1 MFRRIVYRQQRLC
14 RLSDLAIPRACRWS
28 LLCWTVPSSLV
39 DPNYTAVYYFD
50 RVRRIRDTLVRE
62 FQTMDR
68 LPGGLS
74 AHLALALLFLLTPL
88 AGCQSESDSEPVSVD
103 QPAASSPVA
112 TPDRESGSPYGQLS
126 EVNDRVDSQNT
137 DAGSAIPPFLPSEQ
151 RDVAGSQP
159 VDAGSPNF
167 NADADADRSAGD
179 ATAAPNSPTDAA
191 GDGAQTA
198 GEVFSISPDDAPRVL
213 DRTER
218 SAVPADQI
226 QDQAQADEVSPAG
239 AAPLPWGPSTPSP
252 ELDAVSQRAEQ
263 TVRQA
268 FNLAERG
275 ALYSARAQ
283 FADALRMLTE
293 ALDLQR
299 STTAHT
305 RALTS
310 GLRALDEVNDFAPE
324 DVRSQAGMNLQRI
337 VDAHHTPVL
346 KNRSLSGV
354 SLSAAQ
360 RMYLTYAQEQ
370 LAAAGGDQ
378 SVSSLALYGLGK
390 VCTAPSAMHGPRGKL
405 DEGKAVVFYQS
416 ALVVDSQNFMAANEL
431 GVLLT
436 RFGRWNDARTALE
449 HAVATSGTPTTW
461 RNLAV
466 VCDKIGDQT
475 KAVEARHQADLAV
488 ARLQKSGHGAA
499 GSKYA
504 IEMVDPTTFVQMHSA
519 TVDAAGETSV
529 AGNTTAPAQQPA
541 VSTAA
546 KPNDKSGSGFWPW
559 NRK

>member
-1 MFRRIVYRQQRLC
+1 MFGRLVDRQQRLC
-14 RLSDLAIPRACRWS
+14 RLSDLGMPRACRQS

-68 LPGGLS
+68 LSSGIS

-88 AGCQSESDSEPVSVD
+88 AGCQLESDSEPVSDD
-103 QPAASSPVA
+103 QPAAISPVA
-112 TPDRESGSPYGQLS
+112 APDRESESGYGQLS
-126 EVNDRVDSQNT
+126 EVGDQIDSQNA
-137 DAGSAIPPFLPSEQ
+137 DAGSALPPYPRSGQ
-151 RDVAGSQP
+151 RDVAGPQP
-159 VDAGSPNF
+159 VDAGSPNY
-167 NADADADRSAGD
+167 NVDANRPAGD
-179 ATAAPNSPTDAA
+179 ATAAPILPT
-191 GDGAQTA
+191 GVGGNGEQSA

-213 DRTER
+213 DRNER
-218 SAVPADQI
+218 SAVLVDPI
-226 QDQAQADEVSPAG
+226 QDQSQADEVSPADG
-239 AAPLPWGPSTPSP
+239 APLPWGPSTPSP

-283 FADALRMLTE
+283 FADALRLLTE

-310 GLRALDEVNDFAPE
+310 GLRALDEVNDFAPD

-346 KNRSLSGV
+346 KNRSLRGV

-449 HAVATSGTPTTW
+449 HAVAASGTPTTW

-466 VCDKIGDQT
+466 VCDKIGDQA

-519 TVDAAGETSV
+519 TVDAVGETSV
-529 AGNTTAPAQQPA
+529 AGNTPAPAQQPA

>member
-1 MFRRIVYRQQRLC
+1 MEFDCVG
-14 RLSDLAIPRACRWS
+14 
-28 LLCWTVPSSLV
+28 WT
-39 DPNYTAVYYFD
+39 
-50 RVRRIRDTLVRE
+50 RDTDVLDS
-62 FQTMDR
+62 QAMDR
-68 LPGGLS
+68 LPIG
-74 AHLALALLFLLTPL
+74 ANARRVLAVLLLLIPL
-88 AGCQSESDSEPVSVD
+88 IGCQSDSDDSESISDD
-103 QPAASSPVA
+103 QPANVPAVVSQDPEPQV
-112 TPDRESGSPYGQLS
+112 PYGQLT
-126 EVNDRVDSQNT
+126 EVGDQPDAQNA
-137 DAGSAIPPFLPSEQ
+137 DAGSALPPFVPSQ
-151 RDVAGSQP
+151 HDVTGPQP
-159 VDAGSPNF
+159 VDYGSQNSEFANSNRPVEGTRFAPDYGMGAAGGGTPSTERGFSVNA
-167 NADADADRSAGD
+167 ADAPRAFDHPDQTAVPAVQSPDSADSGDNSSD
-179 ATAAPNSPTDAA
+179 ATA
-191 GDGAQTA
+191 
-198 GEVFSISPDDAPRVL
+198 L
-213 DRTER
+213 
-218 SAVPADQI
+218 
-226 QDQAQADEVSPAG
+226 
-239 AAPLPWGPSTPSP
+239 LPWGPSTPSP
-252 ELDAVSQRAEQ
+252 ELDATNQRAEQ
-263 TVRQA
+263 MVREA
-268 FNLAERG
+268 FNKAERG

-283 FADALRMLTE
+283 FADALRTLTE

-299 STTAHT
+299 NTTAHT

-310 GLRALDEVNDFAPE
+310 GLRALDEVNDFAAG
-324 DVRSQAGMNLQRI
+324 DVRSQAGMNLQLI

-346 KNRSLSGV
+346 KNRSLNGI

-416 ALVVDSQNFMAANEL
+416 ALIVDSQNFMAANEL

-449 HAVATSGTPTTW
+449 HAVAASGTPTTW

-466 VCDKIGDQT
+466 VCDKIGDQA
-475 KAVEARHQADLAV
+475 KAVEARHQAELAV

-546 KPNDKSGSGFWPW
+546 KPNDKSGFWPW

>member
-1 MFRRIVYRQQRLC
+1 MFGRIVDRQQRLC
-14 RLSDLAIPRACRWS
+14 RLSDLAIPRAYRRAV
-28 LLCWTVPSSLV
+28 LCWTAPSSLV

-68 LPGGLS
+68 LSGSIS

-88 AGCQSESDSEPVSVD
+88 AGCQSDSDSDPVSVD
-103 QPAASSPVA
+103 QPAASSTVVA
-112 TPDRESGSPYGQLS
+112 PDRESGSPYGQLS
-126 EVNDRVDSQNT
+126 EVGDQIDSQNA
-137 DAGSAIPPFLPSEQ
+137 DAGSALPPFPQSGQ
-151 RDVAGSQP
+151 RDVSGPQP
-159 VDAGSPNF
+159 VDARSPNF
-167 NADADADRSAGD
+167 NVDPNRSYGD
-179 ATAAPNSPTDAA
+179 ATAAPNSPS
-191 GDGAQTA
+191 GVGGNGSQSA

-213 DRTER
+213 DRSER
-218 SAVPADQI
+218 SAVPVDQNPGQMQENGDPSAD
-226 QDQAQADEVSPAG
+226 

-310 GLRALDEVNDFAPE
+310 GLRALDEVNDFAPD
-324 DVRSQAGMNLQRI
+324 DVRSQAGMNLQLI

-346 KNRSLSGV
+346 KNRSLKGV

-390 VCTAPSAMHGPRGKL
+390 VCTAPSAMHGPRGKV

-449 HAVATSGTPTTW
+449 HAVATSGTPTSW

-475 KAVEARHQADLAV
+475 KAVAARHQADLAV

-499 GSKYA
+499 NSKYA

-546 KPNDKSGSGFWPW
+546 KPNDKSGFWPW

>member
-1 MFRRIVYRQQRLC
+1 MFGRLVYRQQRLC
-14 RLSDLAIPRACRWS
+14 RLSDLAIPRACRRS

-39 DPNYTAVYYFD
+39 DPNYTAVLYFD

-62 FQTMDR
+62 LQTTDR
-68 LPGGLS
+68 LPGGIS
-74 AHLALALLFLLTPL
+74 VHLALALLFLLAPL
-88 AGCQSESDSEPVSVD
+88 AGCQSESDSDPVFVE
-103 QPAASSPVA
+103 QPAAVSSDA

-126 EVNDRVDSQNT
+126 EVSDRVDSPNA
-137 DAGSAIPPFLPSEQ
+137 DAGSALPPFPPSGQ
-151 RDVAGSQP
+151 RDVAGTQP
-159 VDAGSPNF
+159 VDARSPNF
-167 NADADADRSAGD
+167 NVDPNRSYGD
-179 ATAAPNSPTDAA
+179 ATAAPNSPSGVG
-191 GDGAQTA
+191 GDGEQSA
-198 GEVFSISPDDAPRVL
+198 GEVFSISAEDAPRVL
-213 DRTER
+213 DRSER
-218 SAVPADQI
+218 SAVPADQNPG
-226 QDQAQADEVSPAG
+226 QMQENDDPSAD

-299 STTAHT
+299 GTTAHT

-310 GLRALDEVNDFAPE
+310 GLRALDEVNDFAPD
-324 DVRSQAGMNLQRI
+324 DVRSQAGMKLQRI

-346 KNRSLSGV
+346 KNRSLRGV

-390 VCTAPSAMHGPRGKL
+390 VCTAPSAMHGPRGKV

-449 HAVATSGTPTTW
+449 HAVATSGTPTSW

-475 KAVEARHQADLAV
+475 KAVAARHQADLAV

-529 AGNTTAPAQQPA
+529 VGNTPAPAQQPA